1 MMKLLLVALSITVAI
16 IAQQPVPGPIVG
28 GGSDGSGAGGSVS
41 HAITIPIAGD
51 PIGTGTTSV
60 GIPSTPVQ
68 FACTINK
75 VTLAANASGA
85 ITVDIWKK
93 AGAVPS
99 ASDKISAS
107 APATLSSAQIN
118 SNSAITGWTT
128 AVSSGDVFW
137 ASVASAD
144 GVLTTATVQIWCQ

>member
-1 MMKLLLVALSITVAI
+1 MRFVLILLAGALL
-16 IAQQPVPGPIVG
+16 AQMPKPGPSSGGAG
-28 GGSDGSGAGGSVS
+28 GGSGPGGSVS
-41 HAITIPIAGD
+41 RSITIPIAGD
-51 PIGTGTTSV
+51 PIGTGTTNV

-68 FACTINK
+68 FSCTVNK
-75 VTLAANASGA
+75 VTLAANAAGSL
-85 ITVDIWKK
+85 TVDVWKK

-107 APATLSSAQIN
+107 APATLSSAQVN

-144 GVLTTATVQIWCQ
+144 GILTTATVQIWCQ